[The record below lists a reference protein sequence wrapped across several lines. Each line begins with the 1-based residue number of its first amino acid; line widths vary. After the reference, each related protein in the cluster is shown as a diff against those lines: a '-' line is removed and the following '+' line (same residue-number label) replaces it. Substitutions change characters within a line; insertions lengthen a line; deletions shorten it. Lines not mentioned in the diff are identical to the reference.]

1 MGHSV
6 YVVNS
11 DSLLAEIGDEDDMEE
26 LCEVRPPQS
35 CSYELFL
42 AQTMTIG
49 LKLVALHEGVGM

>member
-1 MGHSV
+1 M